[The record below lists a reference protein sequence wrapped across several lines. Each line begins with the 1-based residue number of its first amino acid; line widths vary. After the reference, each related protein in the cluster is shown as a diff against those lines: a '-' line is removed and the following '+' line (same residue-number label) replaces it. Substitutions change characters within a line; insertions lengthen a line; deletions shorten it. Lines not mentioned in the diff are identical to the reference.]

1 MEISMWY
8 LHLNS
13 LLDGD
18 VEHLKNIHF
27 GFAGLHITNALG
39 ELTRMISLQS
49 LQQ

>member
-1 MEISMWY
+1 MKTSMWY

-13 LLDGD
+13 LLDED
-18 VEHLKNIHF
+18 VEHLKNTHF

-39 ELTRMISLQS
+39 ELSRMISMQS